1 MFCGSWQPLRHVV
14 TVIWIVRG
22 VMCSVDSNSQLQPLR
37 HVVTVIWI
45 VRGVM
50 CSVDSDS

>member
-1 MFCGSWQPLRHVV
+1 MECKRVV
-14 TVIWIVRG
+14 CFVDRDCKG